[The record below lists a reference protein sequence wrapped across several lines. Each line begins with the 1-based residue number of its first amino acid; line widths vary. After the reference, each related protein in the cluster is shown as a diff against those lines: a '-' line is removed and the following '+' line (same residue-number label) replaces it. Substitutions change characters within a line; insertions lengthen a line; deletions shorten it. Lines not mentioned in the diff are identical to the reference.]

1 MLSVEGKVMR
11 FHDLDLH
18 YVLCTYLCICYKGM
32 VKVLNNPC
40 FTYLRKSCF
49 KNPVLGP
56 ENASLDLDA
65 KKFDFIH
72 TLFFFLYSSSIFHG
86 ILVH

>member
-1 MLSVEGKVMR
+1 MY
-11 FHDLDLH
+11 F
-18 YVLCTYLCICYKGM
+18 YLCIIIIKELHFIQFLLQTNGM
-32 VKVLNNPC
+32 VLVFLLRNGKSAIQYRYNPC

-56 ENASLDLDA
+56 ENPSLDLDA

-72 TLFFFLYSSSIFHG
+72 TLFFFFIQ
-86 ILVH
+86 